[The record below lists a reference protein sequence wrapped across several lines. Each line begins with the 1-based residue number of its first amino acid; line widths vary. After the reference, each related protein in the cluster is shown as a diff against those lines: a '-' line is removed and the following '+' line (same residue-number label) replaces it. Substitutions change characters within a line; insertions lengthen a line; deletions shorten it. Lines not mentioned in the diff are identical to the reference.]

1 MRISTA
7 QAQSQLVQTML
18 DKQTQLARTQQQ
30 LATGQRLLAPA
41 DDPSAALRTLALD
54 RALDRLT
61 TFGRNSDLAQSRLQ
75 AEEDAL
81 AAMGDILLR
90 ARELA
95 LQANTAAQ
103 DGLSRNAITAE
114 LRVLQDQLLDVANQT
129 DAQGEFLFGGY
140 QSRQTPFL
148 RDASGTVS
156 YTGDAGQRLV
166 SIGQNRLVAVSDSG
180 ERVLLTARDG
190 NGVFRTAAESANTGS
205 GRIDAGSVVDR
216 SAWVADTYTLVMT
229 TPDQYEIRDGTGGVI
244 GSGAYVADS
253 AIVFNGIQVTVS
265 GTPKAGDQFQ
275 LRPSAHQDIFSTL
288 AQVTQAVSS
297 LDGDPAESAREI
309 SALGRG
315 IEEIDQALSH
325 LQTIRTEVGSRM
337 ATLDQQREINADEVL
352 NLQSLRSQ
360 LQDLDYTEAI
370 GRLNLQ
376 TVALQA
382 AQQSYL
388 KVQGLSLFNLMR

>member
-1 MRISTA
+1 M
-7 QAQSQLVQTML
+7 
-18 DKQTQLARTQQQ
+18 
-30 LATGQRLLAPA
+30 
-41 DDPSAALRTLALD
+41 
-54 RALDRLT
+54 
-61 TFGRNSDLAQSRLQ
+61 
-75 AEEDAL
+75 
-81 AAMGDILLR
+81 
-90 ARELA
+90 
-95 LQANTAAQ
+95 
-103 DGLSRNAITAE
+103 
-114 LRVLQDQLLDVANQT
+114 
-129 DAQGEFLFGGY
+129 
-140 QSRQTPFL
+140 
-148 RDASGTVS
+148 
-156 YTGDAGQRLV
+156 
-166 SIGQNRLVAVSDSG
+166 
-180 ERVLLTARDG
+180 
-190 NGVFRTAAESANTGS
+190 
-205 GRIDAGSVVDR
+205 
-216 SAWVADTYTLVMT
+216 
-229 TPDQYEIRDGTGGVI
+229 
-244 GSGAYVADS
+244 
-253 AIVFNGIQVTVS
+253 FNDIQVTVS
-265 GTPKAGDQFQ
+265 GTPEAGDQFQ

-370 GRLNLQ
+370 GRLNLH